1 MITTY
6 NSGINTPGFNEIYLL
21 NKSSPGIYEIRP
33 FWDFDLAT
41 AVEMPVGSVS
51 VGDGFKVNTI
61 NGKDN
66 QKFSIECAVCD
77 ISASSTNWIPY
88 HTTCSIKNIAS
99 GLCMNGVPG
108 IPAFNVTQSDCKN
121 APVWDIYGRAKPNT
135 TTLIITSTATP
146 DIASTSDIRLPMFGI
161 IGIVLGSIIGTA
173 VIAFVTSYLIIRRQ
187 RFAYAKQPDRVNVQV
202 FSG

>member
-1 MITTY
+1 MSFLSLYKAFLLFGTFTTFTLSCSPVNENYISINLQAKQNWRVNVDYGFLYPGTKITTY
-6 NSGINTPGFNEIYLL
+6 NSGSNTPSFNEIYLL

-51 VGDGFKVNTI
+51 VGDAFKVNTI

-66 QKFSIECAVCD
+66 QKFSIECAICD
-77 ISASSTNWIPY
+77 ISTSSTDWIPY

-108 IPAFNVTQSDCKN
+108 TPAFNVTQFDCKS
-121 APVWDIYGRAKPNT
+121 APAWDIYG
-135 TTLIITSTATP
+135 
-146 DIASTSDIRLPMFGI
+146 
-161 IGIVLGSIIGTA
+161 
-173 VIAFVTSYLIIRRQ
+173 
-187 RFAYAKQPDRVNVQV
+187 
-202 FSG
+202 